1 MTRSLNRKGLPMN
14 LLAKTVAA
22 LTLTCTAFSG
32 AAFGDTYRHIDQLAV
47 TIERQARQ
55 LQCEVSHYRH
65 TPEYGLLIAE
75 TRQLTR
81 LAEHVR
87 DVAQHHGSLSQL
99 QCDLRQLDSAFHR
112 LERTLER
119 IEDNAFRGYGHLNRG
134 TVQVGRLMNSL
145 EDNIRYLRDDIQDLN
160 RVNHYDSRVYR
171 GRTLDRVHSSY
182 YRSVPVYPT
191 RGITIGGGSS
201 RFTIRF

>member
-1 MTRSLNRKGLPMN
+1 MN

-32 AAFGDTYRHIDQLAV
+32 AAFGDTYCHIDQLAV

-55 LQCEVSHYRH
+55 LQCEVAHYRNTH
-65 TPEYGLLIAE
+65 EYGVLIAE
-75 TRQLTR
+75 TRQLAR

-87 DVAQHHGSLSQL
+87 DVAQHHGSISQL

-112 LERTLER
+112 LERTLQR
-119 IEDNAFRGYGHLNRG
+119 IDDHAFRGYGHLHRG
-134 TVQVGRLMNSL
+134 TVHVGRLMNSL
-145 EDNIRYLRDDIQDLN
+145 EDNIRYLRDDIRDLS
-160 RVNHYDSRVYR
+160 RVNYYDPHVYR
-171 GRTLDRVHSSY
+171 GRTLDRVHSRY
-182 YRSVPVYPT
+182 YRAVPVYPS